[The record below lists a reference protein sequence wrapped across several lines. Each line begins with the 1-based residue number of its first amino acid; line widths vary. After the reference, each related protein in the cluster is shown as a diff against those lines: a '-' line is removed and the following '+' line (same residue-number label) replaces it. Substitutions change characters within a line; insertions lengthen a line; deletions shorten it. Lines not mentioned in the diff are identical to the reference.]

1 MNTLTPK
8 PHDTPLVTSESNS
21 LPSVNVI
28 HFDRKNDPLAGGG
41 LIPGEG
47 CTVTGEGRRTKAG
60 DEYLVN
66 NSSYQETCRNL
77 GWDMDG
83 FGDLANAAH
92 QDMFDSL
99 ERVLQM
105 RFDQIYQRWLSHFPQ
120 KDGNSSAVLFECL
133 KNVEFTKKIGTVTSE
148 ELEQLRGQLP
158 TGIPGRASI
167 LLDAGTPA
175 QILLQVLPCYCTF
188 PGEQVKVVVIFQI
201 GLNLLFQRPESNDTR
216 TVAIS
221 CGVYLEDTSVV
232 EDAERRECED
242 LSSLI
247 SFPQDAIT
255 LQNTSLE
262 SEIEFVIP
270 NRSTDPAASSVLQSG
285 LFKTASSLLDMP
297 ENLSLAR
304 LSSDAETNNPGH
316 HGAASRAFSQSLAGA

>member
-8 PHDTPLVTSESNS
+8 PHDTPLGTSKPNS

-47 CTVTGEGRRTKAG
+47 GTETGDGTRTKAG
-60 DEYLVN
+60 YAYLVN
-66 NSSYQETCRNL
+66 NSSYQETSRNL

-99 ERVLQM
+99 ERVLTM

-133 KNVEFTKKIGTVTSE
+133 KNVVFTKKIGTVTSE

-167 LLDAGTPA
+167 LLVTGTPA
-175 QILLQVLPCYCTF
+175 QILLQVLPC
-188 PGEQVKVVVIFQI
+188 
-201 GLNLLFQRPESNDTR
+201 
-216 TVAIS
+216 
-221 CGVYLEDTSVV
+221 
-232 EDAERRECED
+232 
-242 LSSLI
+242 
-247 SFPQDAIT
+247 
-255 LQNTSLE
+255 
-262 SEIEFVIP
+262 
-270 NRSTDPAASSVLQSG
+270 
-285 LFKTASSLLDMP
+285 
-297 ENLSLAR
+297 
-304 LSSDAETNNPGH
+304 
-316 HGAASRAFSQSLAGA
+316 

>member
-1 MNTLTPK
+1 
-8 PHDTPLVTSESNS
+8 
-21 LPSVNVI
+21 
-28 HFDRKNDPLAGGG
+28 
-41 LIPGEG
+41 
-47 CTVTGEGRRTKAG
+47 
-60 DEYLVN
+60 
-66 NSSYQETCRNL
+66 
-77 GWDMDG
+77 MDG

-92 QDMFDSL
+92 QGMFDSL

-148 ELEQLRGQLP
+148 ELEQLRGQLA
-158 TGIPGRASI
+158 TGIPGPASI
-167 LLDAGTPA
+167 LLDTRAPA
-175 QILLQVLPCYCTF
+175 QNLLQVLPCYCTF
-188 PGEQVKVVVIFQI
+188 PDQQVKVVVIFQI

-216 TVAIS
+216 TGPIA

-232 EDAERRECED
+232 DDAERRDCGD
-242 LSSLI
+242 LSSVI
-247 SFPQDAIT
+247 SFTQDAIT

-270 NRSTDPAASSVLQSG
+270 NHSADPAASSVLQSG
-285 LFKTASSLLDMP
+285 LFNIASSLLGMS

-304 LSSDAETNNPGH
+304 LSSDAESNNSGYP
-316 HGAASRAFSQSLAGA
+316 GAASIVFSQRLSGV